1 MTNCHIMRYHEFGMV
16 KIHRF
21 YICFPPCRH
30 MTVKIRF
37 PKGACRTIMKHI
49 FEKAITLALAVI
61 FAFSGAAL
69 RALAQPAEGYFYF
82 RDLASAVGGEDADY
96 FDSALRDNS
105 KAFSFDFAL
114 VTVKCA
120 ELTDRGY
127 VTEAEAAGYA
137 ESCYKDYGYAYD
149 GILLL
154 CVVGGSDEEGK
165 DYWYLLTSGI
175 GTVIFE
181 DLDYFFD
188 DFFDGLTSGD
198 YKNIFRKYTDY
209 TAHIVSDYI
218 ENGAE
223 IKSEP
228 ETGHNS
234 GTFGGVPA
242 CVNESGE
249 LHICKNNFPDAAFAQ
264 HLRGE
269 CSYYDQGLNKTVSY
283 VYDGDGSG
291 GFSESEIARIKVI
304 DCSDCSIRS
313 LEGMEYFRYLTMLEC
328 KENDLTSL
336 DVSNYPELE
345 MLSCDDNALTS
356 LDVSRNPELT
366 MLSCSG
372 NQLTSLDVSANSK
385 LEVLMCPNNHLTSL
399 DVSGCTEL
407 GLLTC
412 FRNSLT
418 SLDVGKNESLTFLDC
433 ENNSIASL
441 DLSNNTRLEY
451 ARLSGNGFDPDSV
464 VEYSDPETYRVRSA
478 RGVSRKA
485 RIWMWVG
492 IGAGALLLAG
502 AVIAAVIITKRKKSK
517 ENQN

>member
-1 MTNCHIMRYHEFGMV
+1 
-16 KIHRF
+16 
-21 YICFPPCRH
+21 

-37 PKGACRTIMKHI
+37 SKGACRTIMKHI
-49 FEKAITLALAVI
+49 YEKAITLALVVI

-69 RALAQPAEGYFYF
+69 RALAQPAEHHYF
-82 RDLASAVGGEDADY
+82 RDLASAVGGEDADN
-96 FDSALRDNS
+96 FESALQENS
-105 KAFSFDFAL
+105 EALGFDFAL

-120 ELTDRGY
+120 ELSDRGY

-137 ESCYKDYGYAYD
+137 ESCYMDYGYAYD

-154 CVVGGSDEEGK
+154 CVVGGSDEAGK
-165 DYWYLLTSGI
+165 DYWYLLTYGI

-188 DFFDGLTSGD
+188 DFFDGLVSGD
-198 YKNIFRKYTDY
+198 YENIFRKYTDY

-223 IKSEP
+223 IKPEP
-228 ETGHNS
+228 EAGHNS

-269 CSYYDQGLNKTVSY
+269 CSYYDEGLNKTVSY

-345 MLSCDDNALTS
+345 MLSCDNNALTS

-366 MLSCSG
+366 TLYCSG

-385 LEVLMCPNNHLTSL
+385 LEVLMCPNNQLTSL
-399 DVSGCTEL
+399 DVSGCPEL

-418 SLDVGKNESLTFLDC
+418 SLDVSGIPALEFLDC
-433 ENNSIASL
+433 RENKLAYLDLSRNSELMTLDCSENKLASL
-441 DLSNNTRLEY
+441 DLSNNTGLKY
-451 ARLSGNGFDPDSV
+451 ANLSGNGFDPDTV
-464 VEYSDPETYRVRSA
+464 VEYSDSKTYRVRSV

-492 IGAGALLLAG
+492 IGAGVLLLAG

>member
-1 MTNCHIMRYHEFGMV
+1 
-16 KIHRF
+16 
-21 YICFPPCRH
+21 
-30 MTVKIRF
+30 
-37 PKGACRTIMKHI
+37 MKHI
-49 FEKAITLALAVI
+49 YEKAITLALAVI

-69 RALAQPAEGYFYF
+69 CVYAQPAEHHYLH
-82 RDLASAVGGEDADY
+82 DLASAVSGGDADY
-96 FDSALRDNS
+96 FESALQENS
-105 KAFSFDFAL
+105 EALGFDFAL

-127 VTEAEAAGYA
+127 VTEAEAAVYA
-137 ESCYKDYGYAYD
+137 EGCYKDYGYAYD

-154 CVVGGSDEEGK
+154 CVVGGSDKAGK

-188 DFFDGLTSGD
+188 DLFDGLTGGD
-198 YKNIFRKYTDY
+198 YENIFRKYTDY
-209 TAHIVSDYI
+209 TEYIVSDYI
-218 ENGAE
+218 EKGTE
-223 IKSEP
+223 IKPEP

-269 CSYYDQGLNKTVSY
+269 CSYYDEGLNKTVSY
-283 VYDGDGSG
+283 VYDSDGSG

-304 DCSDCSIRS
+304 DCADCSIRS

-328 KENDLTSL
+328 KENELTSL

-345 MLSCDDNALTS
+345 ILSCDNNALTS

-366 MLSCSG
+366 TLYCSG
-372 NQLTSLDVSANSK
+372 NKLTSLDVSANSK
-385 LEVLMCPNNHLTSL
+385 LEILMCPNNQLTSL

-418 SLDVGKNESLTFLDC
+418 SLDVSGIPALEFLDC
-433 ENNSIASL
+433 SENKLASL

-451 ARLSGNGFDPDSV
+451 AKLSGNGFDPDSV
-464 VEYSDPETYRVRSA
+464 VEYSDPEINKVRSV

-485 RIWMWVG
+485 RVWMWVG

-502 AVIAAVIITKRKKSK
+502 AVIAAVIIRKRKKSK